1 MTIEPGYGII
11 YPQANREGLPSL
23 KPIRRPVLCAPA
35 VCVGEERTTIRGRT
49 QRTNGCGFCLQS
61 RAPPRGFAA
70 PSWAPAPPPLRAGGG
85 WVIPLKKLQR
95 KEQTSR
101 KRTTRTRSP
110 YPFPRTPY
118 GSGEGEQTKE
128 LRQIEQTAVTGA
140 PEPDTARLFVQNQYF
155 VSVKTRCKQTALTP
169 FVYRLF
175 CAGTPRHLAR
185 GNLSFRSK

>member
-1 MTIEPGYGII
+1 MRFTLAQAHTPPGIVRAGCLRGRGAHNNTRPHPAHKRVRLLLTEP
-11 YPQANREGLPSL
+11 R
-23 KPIRRPVLCAPA
+23 APA
-35 VCVGEERTTIRGRT
+35 RLCR
-49 QRTNGCGFCLQS
+49 
-61 RAPPRGFAA
+61 PH
-70 PSWAPAPPPLRAGGG
+70 WAPVPPPLRAGGG
-85 WVIPLKKLQR
+85 WVIPRKKLQR

-140 PEPDTARLFVQNQYF
+140 PEPDTARLFVQNLYF
-155 VSVKTRCKQTALTP
+155 VSVKTRCKQTAQTP